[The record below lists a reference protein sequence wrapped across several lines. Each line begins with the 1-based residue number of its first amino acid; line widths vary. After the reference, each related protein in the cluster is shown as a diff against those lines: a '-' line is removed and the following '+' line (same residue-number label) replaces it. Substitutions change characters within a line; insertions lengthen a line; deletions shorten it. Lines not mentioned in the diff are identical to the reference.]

1 MKLIMLRANKGW
13 LQSDLAKKAGVQQ
26 SIISRIEKGAE
37 KDFSVKT
44 MFAIA
49 EALGVQVTD
58 VDEFVER
65 LGKADLQAAL
75 NRLEAADAGLEA
87 ITL

>member
-13 LQSDLAKKAGVQQ
+13 LQSDLAKKAKVQQ
-26 SIISRIEKGAE
+26 SIISRIEKGYD

-49 EALGVQVTD
+49 QALGVEVTD
-58 VDEFVER
+58 IDEFVER
-65 LGKADLQAAL
+65 LKKADLQAAL
-75 NRLEAADAGLEA
+75 DRLEVA
-87 ITL
+87 

>member
-13 LQSDLAKKAGVQQ
+13 LQADLAKKAKVQQ
-26 SIISRIEKGAE
+26 SIISRIESGHD

-49 EALGVQVTD
+49 QALGVQVTD
-58 VDEFVER
+58 IDEFVER
-65 LGKADLQAAL
+65 LGKADPQPTFERLGAA
-75 NRLEAADAGLEA
+75 
-87 ITL
+87 